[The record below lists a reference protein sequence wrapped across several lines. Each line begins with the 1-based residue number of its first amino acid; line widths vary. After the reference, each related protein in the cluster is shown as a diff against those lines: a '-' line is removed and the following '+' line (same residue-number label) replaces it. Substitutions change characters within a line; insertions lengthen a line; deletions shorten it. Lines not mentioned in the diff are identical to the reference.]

1 MQRLEGKL
9 IYSPVSSDLV
19 LINNG
24 LLLILCKLRRFEAP
38 SLELCGRILAYPGIW
53 FPLCKELGQVIEWRH
68 L

>member
-38 SLELCGRILAYPGIW
+38 SLELCGRILA
-53 FPLCKELGQVIEWRH
+53 FPVVGFLFAKNSDR
-68 L
+68 